1 MSGAQV
7 SRYFSDTETPQMKTL
22 KQQRRILDIN
32 GLKNGN
38 PPKSKEQIAS
48 SPTAVLPTSREDTR
62 TFNPFLAMFKTFGVW
77 FFVVAG
83 LLFFGIVCVALM
95 GEFAMNSKA
104 EDIWLFL
111 AIIAVAGGS
120 FIGLLA
126 IAISRSLVALM
137 GHFK

>member
-22 KQQRRILDIN
+22 KQQRGIF
-32 GLKNGN
+32 GLGNGN

-77 FFVVAG
+77 FFLGAG

-95 GEFAMNSKA
+95 REFATNSKA

-120 FIGLLA
+120 VIGLLA

>member
-22 KQQRRILDIN
+22 KQQRGIF
-32 GLKNGN
+32 GLGNGN
-38 PPKSKEQIAS
+38 LPKSKEQIAS

-77 FFVVAG
+77 FFLGAG

-95 GEFAMNSKA
+95 REFATNSKA

-111 AIIAVAGGS
+111 AIIAVGGGI